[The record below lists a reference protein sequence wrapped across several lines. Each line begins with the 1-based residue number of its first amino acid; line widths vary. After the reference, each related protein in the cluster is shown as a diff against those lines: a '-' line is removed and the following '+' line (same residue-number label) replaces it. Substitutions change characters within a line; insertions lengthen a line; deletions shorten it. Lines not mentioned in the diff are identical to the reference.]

1 MGRPSAVFEEVEGSE
16 CSLSSVVD
24 MRRCESNQCC
34 MAVRLDGE
42 ETAEAVGG
50 CIEVAPV
57 LVGSAAAG
65 SIAAGHIAAGAVQE
79 RETDQGSLLRRP
91 QQYRVL
97 SQS

>member
-1 MGRPSAVFEEVEGSE
+1 
-16 CSLSSVVD
+16 
-24 MRRCESNQCC
+24 
-34 MAVRLDGE
+34 MAERLDEE
-42 ETAEAVGG
+42 ETAEADGG

-57 LVGSAAAG
+57 PVGSVVVG
-65 SIAAGHIAAGAVQE
+65 SVAAGHIAAGAVHE